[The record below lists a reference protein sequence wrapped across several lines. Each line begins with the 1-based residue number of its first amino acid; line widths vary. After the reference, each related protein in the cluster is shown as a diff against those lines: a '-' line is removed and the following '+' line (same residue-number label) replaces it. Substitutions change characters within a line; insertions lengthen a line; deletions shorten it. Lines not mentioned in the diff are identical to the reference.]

1 METLFANLD
10 RWRHFAGYPLEA
22 RVDALIGLF
31 LPKVLEDHCGAG
43 EMHPHVIP
51 QFPLKKAENN
61 QSDKVDFFAVSK
73 SGDRAYLVE
82 VKTDMDSL
90 RLLQHEYL
98 SEARIRGLARVL
110 SEFKEIAVASK
121 SRKKYFHLISTLSE
135 MGLLSLPEEL
145 KQMMRRGTNQRFNE
159 AHPGHRSP
167 RLNRIGKQKCC
178 LFSHINIR
186 WTDRMAFTTST
197 SMSLPTAYR
206 VLASW
211 GACSRATSDGGR
223 QALGVAHQ
231 VDSRDPIHR
240 TFGRRNPGQAW
251 KLRLVHCAGRRGAG
265 RRGFAV
271 NGRRLSHPL
280 PAPNRRVFSV
290 SAQWART
297 PASRTGDCCI
307 RLPTWLILPSA
318 PRRRGPSLPCRVH
331 SRQIEPS

>member
-1 METLFANLD
+1 MSDPGHPTMETLFANLD

-110 SEFKEIAVASK
+110 SEFKEIAVASR

-145 KQMMRRGTNQRFNE
+145 KQMMRRGETR
-159 AHPGHRSP
+159 GST
-167 RLNRIGKQKCC
+167 RLIQDIEVPDSIESEIEVLFVQPHKHKVDRQNGFHHIYFDEFANRIQSAGELGC
-178 LFSHINIR
+178 LLAGYLRR
-186 WTDRMAFTTST
+186 WET
-197 SMSLPTAYR
+197 
-206 VLASW
+206 
-211 GACSRATSDGGR
+211 G
-223 QALGVAHQ
+223 
-231 VDSRDPIHR
+231 
-240 TFGRRNPGQAW
+240 PGC
-251 KLRLVHCAGRRGAG
+251 R
-265 RRGFAV
+265 
-271 NGRRLSHPL
+271 P
-280 PAPNRRVFSV
+280 
-290 SAQWART
+290 
-297 PASRTGDCCI
+297 
-307 RLPTWLILPSA
+307 PS
-318 PRRRGPSLPCRVH
+318 GLT
-331 SRQIEPS
+331 